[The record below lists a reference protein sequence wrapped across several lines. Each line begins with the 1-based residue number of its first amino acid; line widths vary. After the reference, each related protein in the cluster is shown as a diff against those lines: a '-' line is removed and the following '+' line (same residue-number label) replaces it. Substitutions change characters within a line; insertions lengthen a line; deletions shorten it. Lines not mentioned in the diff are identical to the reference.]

1 MADEYSCSFTEIQRL
16 HEEWDHQ
23 VRAELL
29 EQFESEIASWAQY
42 RVPSRHD
49 NNDLFTDVQVST
61 NLDISP
67 PRVTSATP
75 RRRKSKNK
83 ESKMIKR
90 MVRKSKNPR
99 KRKTKNTNVLEAC
112 EVEFPKVSTSTHG
125 RLSDSQINR
134 NKQKNKQLQNNEDMK
149 NLRPGAQTDNK
160 PPVSLLNEGQ
170 ASSNNHGNK
179 LPNLATKDKEEE
191 SGHALNIQ
199 QLMVPIVQN
208 SPSAAQVAMLIVQT
222 LAWDTVRMVRRS
234 GYSEGFSIV
243 LVKPK
248 GMHEAPTLL
257 AMQNSKGDL
266 TIPCDSLSNQRALF
280 RIIEMLGDKTNNVCT

>member
-1 MADEYSCSFTEIQRL
+1 
-16 HEEWDHQ
+16 
-23 VRAELL
+23 
-29 EQFESEIASWAQY
+29 
-42 RVPSRHD
+42 
-49 NNDLFTDVQVST
+49 
-61 NLDISP
+61 
-67 PRVTSATP
+67 
-75 RRRKSKNK
+75 
-83 ESKMIKR
+83 
-90 MVRKSKNPR
+90 MVRKCKKPR

-112 EVEFPKVSTSTHG
+112 EVEFKEVSTHEG
-125 RLSDSQINR
+125 LSDSQINK

-149 NLRPGAQTDNK
+149 NLRPGAQTDKK
-160 PPVSLLNEGQ
+160 PSVSLLNEGQ

-179 LPNLATKDKEEE
+179 LPDLATKDEEEE
-191 SGHALNIQ
+191 SAHALNIQ
-199 QLMVPIVQN
+199 QLVVPIVQN
-208 SPSAAQVAMLIVQT
+208 SPSAAQVAMLIVQS

-280 RIIEMLGDKTNNVCT
+280 RIVEMLGDKTNNVCT